1 MYRSRASRLARLA
14 PFARFVALW
23 AVSAAIYAWV
33 AGPTLMRP
41 SLAPY
46 YSALA
51 DSLLRGQLHIENPP
65 SNGYDM
71 IYYGEK
77 WYVAQQPAPSVF
89 FMPVVAVLGRRQVPD
104 NLMAILIGAFSVALC
119 DAIIGRRERRTLPR
133 LLLTALF
140 GFGTVHASLSVM
152 GTVWFL
158 GHTVAVLF
166 MWVTVALT
174 WARLPLWAGIAAGVV
189 LLSRA
194 PIAPSV
200 LFFAVGYWFLTERGL
215 TRRLIRDGALFLAG
229 FGVMAGVLGAYN
241 AARFGNPLE
250 FGYNNVQDAA
260 NIRERREAHG
270 SFSPV
275 FFGEN
280 AYIAFLKPIEFRPAC
295 LTDPTCSLIN
305 TDLNGAGLI
314 WISPALLFGV
324 LAFFPTRRES
334 VLLLATAVLGLLP
347 GLFYHNNG
355 SAQFGYRFLHD
366 ALPFLTLLVMLGIER
381 RRVGLFGLLVAF
393 SVAVNVWGAVWLV
406 RTLS

>member
-1 MYRSRASRLARLA
+1 MRLSHLA
-14 PFARFVALW
+14 PFARFVILW
-23 AVSAAIYAWV
+23 VVSAAIYAWV

-51 DSLLRGQLHIENPP
+51 DALLRGQLYIENPP

-77 WYVAQQPAPSVF
+77 WYVAQQPAPSAF

-104 NLMAILIGAFSVALC
+104 NLIGILIGAFSVALC
-119 DAIIGRRERRTLPR
+119 DAILGRRERRPLPR

-166 MWVTVALT
+166 TWGTVALT
-174 WARLPLWAGIAAGVV
+174 WVRLPLWAGVAAGGV

-194 PIAPSV
+194 AIAPSLVFFV
-200 LFFAVGYWFLTERGL
+200 LGYGFLAERGL
-215 TRRLIRDGALFLAG
+215 TRRLVREGALFVIG
-229 FGVMAGVLGAYN
+229 FGVMAGVLGLYN
-241 AARFGNPLE
+241 AARFGSPLE
-250 FGYNNVQDAA
+250 FGYNDVQDAA
-260 NIRERREAHG
+260 NIRERRKAYG
-270 SFSPV
+270 LFSPA

-280 AYIAFLKPIEFRPAC
+280 AYIAFLKPIELRPQC

-324 LAFFPTRRES
+324 LAFFPFRREA

-366 ALPFLTLLVMLGIER
+366 ALPFLMVLVMLGIER
-381 RRVGLFGLLVAF
+381 RRVWLFGALVAV
-393 SVAVNVWGAVWLV
+393 SAAVNVWGAVWLV
-406 RTLS
+406 RTLG